1 MSEMSARRNISY
13 RPFTQSPVNQMAIL
27 VRTSGDA
34 GALAQSIRA
43 QAQAL
48 DPDLPLTLMQTMED
62 VVAKSLAA
70 RRFGMRLLS
79 IFGSVALILTAL
91 GLYGVVAAGVSDRTR
106 EIAIRLALGASLSR
120 IAGAVVRQMFFITLT
135 GVTAGV
141 VVAVG
146 ATRYLEPPLFG
157 IARTD
162 FTTYG
167 TTAAI
172 LAIVT
177 LVGSYLPARRVT
189 QIDPALTLRS
199 E

>member
-1 MSEMSARRNISY
+1 
-13 RPFTQSPVNQMAIL
+13 
-27 VRTSGDA
+27 
-34 GALAQSIRA
+34 
-43 QAQAL
+43 
-48 DPDLPLTLMQTMED
+48 LPLTLMQTMDD
-62 VVAKSLAA
+62 VVAASLSQ

-79 IFGSVALILTAL
+79 AFGSVALILTAI

-106 EIAIRLALGASLSR
+106 EIAIRLALGASPFQVMWM
-120 IAGAVVRQMFFITLT
+120 VVRQMSIIAVT

-141 VVAVG
+141 VVALG
-146 ATRYLEPPLFG
+146 ATRYLEPLLFG
-157 IARTD
+157 IPRTD

-177 LVGSYLPARRVT
+177 LASSYLPARRVAHV
-189 QIDPALTLRS
+189 DPATTLRA